1 MKMVKRPADAREL
14 QRVPGETIAQTG
26 LVRDKTAQ
34 TGVLAML
41 HLSRRAAAIHECLD
55 AVRLTQDPAR
65 LHAAP
70 ATELVSAAAACA
82 KTLVRVAERTGHLGE
97 QRASAF
103 HVIDRAR
110 RLLERELR
118 RRRPNVNY

>member
-1 MKMVKRPADAREL
+1 
-14 QRVPGETIAQTG
+14 
-26 LVRDKTAQ
+26 
-34 TGVLAML
+34 ML
-41 HLSRRAAAIHECLD
+41 HLSRRAAAINQCLD

-82 KTLVRVAERTGHLGE
+82 KTLARVAERTGHLGE

-103 HVIDRAR
+103 HVVNRAR

-118 RRRPNVNY
+118 RRGPNVDR